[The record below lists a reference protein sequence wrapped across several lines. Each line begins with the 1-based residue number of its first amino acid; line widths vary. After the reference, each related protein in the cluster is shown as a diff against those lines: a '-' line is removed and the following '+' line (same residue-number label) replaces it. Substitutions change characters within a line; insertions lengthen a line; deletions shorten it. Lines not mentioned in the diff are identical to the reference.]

1 MRDHP
6 GPEPLRAEGGDI
18 VTRSIQPI
26 VDDLA
31 LARRASAFAALP
43 DEERRERIHLAAW
56 QCVCW
61 AEARKWV
68 AQVRE
73 MNRESG
79 DHPGGFGW
87 MALGEKER
95 AA

>member
-1 MRDHP
+1 MTRQ
-6 GPEPLRAEGGDI
+6 
-18 VTRSIQPI
+18 VTQPA
-26 VDDLA
+26 VDDLT